1 MNKLWSEPGRVEWRL
16 RRMNRTFLEL
26 ANWFLELI
34 DFDFNL
40 ESELFYSRNRAEVHR
55 GMRETLA
62 MSEFRLA
69 AS

>member
-1 MNKLWSEPGRVEWRL
+1 
-16 RRMNRTFLEL
+16 MNRTFLEL